1 MITEA
6 GFLRPDR
13 GRLLHVFTEPQ
24 TLLHAEA
31 HCPACGDQDAALRRR
46 YEGAVCVYYKVR
58 NVPGYPPQGC
68 PGEVADTVRGE
79 PNPKYEGPC
88 LPGIL

>member
-1 MITEA
+1 MLPYGGGTKE
-6 GFLRPDR
+6 P
-13 GRLLHVFTEPQ
+13 RL
-24 TLLHAEA
+24 
-31 HCPACGDQDAALRRR
+31 
-46 YEGAVCVYYKVR
+46 VCVYYKVR